1 MSTSSILHIGKP
13 PAEFDGWEETTLF
26 VHNFKELSYH
36 NEAIISSSFRCFGH
50 LWQLKVF
57 PGGDEDIDVDDGDD
71 PPIVVHLINL
81 SPSEVVIDWKI
92 SLLKN
97 IVGWYCLAKETED
110 LMGDPLD
117 MRCGERNECGMR
129 RAEDSITR
137 SQVLRQFLDGGS
149 LVVKV
154 SIRLSDAKSYGNAIR
169 SQYSSAYSNIGA
181 YLDEETADIAFDV
194 KGVSFVAHKV
204 IIKTHAKD
212 LYVMCESANKSN
224 PMLINDVDPEIF
236 RIMLRS
242 LYGGFIV
249 PEEWEKHSPAI
260 LQAAAKYGFL
270 LKDEAEVWCAA
281 TFKFTVENVVDEFLK
296 ADGSN
301 YAVVRE
307 AAKKFMAQHGEE
319 ILASDSFERLHES
332 LPLMREVMSAVIEN
346 SKKRKSMDE

>member
-13 PAEFDGWEETTLF
+13 PPEFDGWEETTLF
-26 VHNFKELSYH
+26 VHNFEELPYD
-36 NEAIISSSFRCFGH
+36 NEAITSSSFRCFGH

-57 PGGDEDIDVDDGDD
+57 PGGDEDIGVDDENDD

-97 IVGWYCLAKETED
+97 IVGWYCLGEETAED

-117 MRCGERNECGMR
+117 IRVGKGNDCGVR
-129 RAEDSITR
+129 RVEDSITR
-137 SQVLRQFLDGGS
+137 SHVLRQFLHGGS
-149 LVVKV
+149 LGVKV

-212 LYVMCESANKSN
+212 LYVMCESANKSS

-249 PEEWEKHSPAI
+249 PGMGKALTSNTPSSC
-260 LQAAAKYGFL
+260 K
-270 LKDEAEVWCAA
+270 VWIP
-281 TFKFTVENVVDEFLK
+281 TQ
-296 ADGSN
+296 
-301 YAVVRE
+301 R
-307 AAKKFMAQHGEE
+307 
-319 ILASDSFERLHES
+319 
-332 LPLMREVMSAVIEN
+332 
-346 SKKRKSMDE
+346 